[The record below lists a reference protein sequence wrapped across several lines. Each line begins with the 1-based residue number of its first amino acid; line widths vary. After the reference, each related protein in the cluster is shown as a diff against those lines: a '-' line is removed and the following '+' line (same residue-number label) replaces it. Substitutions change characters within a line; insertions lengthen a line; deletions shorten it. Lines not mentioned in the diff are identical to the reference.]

1 MEAAGEIL
9 SLCDFTLGTD
19 LIWSSRTEAVLK
31 CTTVRGGGGVGGRGG
46 ALGRDPCRL
55 SCGRLPSVTPA
66 KDNMAAAVTYLP
78 LLFGSILPLLCDHGT
93 AVETLLSRV
102 KQ

>member
-19 LIWSSRTEAVLK
+19 IIWSSRTEAVLK
-31 CTTVRGGGGVGGRGG
+31 CTTVRGGWGGS
-46 ALGRDPCRL
+46 LGRDPCRL